1 MKLLAS
7 QIKSVSSHLFS
18 PETSTHLAF
27 YAPRGLHN
35 QMRGMGTW
43 GVGTGNARRD
53 RGPPAIERTRAGRQ
67 QCVWGQDLA
76 CVPGIPSFTCSLLMR
91 LNSKKLQFPKCVW
104 AMGIYI
110 WWKCH
115 LESNQ
120 STFMVEN
127 THHVVQW
134 ELLYLHSALRTNS
147 VP

>member
-1 MKLLAS
+1 
-7 QIKSVSSHLFS
+7 
-18 PETSTHLAF
+18 
-27 YAPRGLHN
+27 
-35 QMRGMGTW
+35 MRGMGTW

-147 VP
+147 VPWIGLFFLLFLCSASQNDRSSSPFDSICVTLIFHFF